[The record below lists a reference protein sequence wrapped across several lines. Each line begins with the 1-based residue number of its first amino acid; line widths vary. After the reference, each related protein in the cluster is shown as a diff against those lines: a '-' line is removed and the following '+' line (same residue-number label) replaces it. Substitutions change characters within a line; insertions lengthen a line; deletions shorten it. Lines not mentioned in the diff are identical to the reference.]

1 MQPNAFFDEIY
12 NEHTK
17 GGVRMH
23 DSEIVALY
31 FERNENAI
39 GATSEKYGKYLFKIA
54 YNITSSIE
62 DSEESVND
70 TYLAAWRAMPPQKPS
85 VLRAFLSKM
94 TRRISI
100 DRVRAKCRQK
110 RFSSE
115 YALSLDEL
123 SGVVS
128 DDTPDDTLDARLLG
142 EAISAF
148 LRTLSPDA
156 RNAFICRYYFFDSI
170 SDVAQTLDM
179 SESKLKSL
187 LHRTRVSLREYLTK
201 EGFEV

>member
-1 MQPNAFFDEIY
+1 MQPSAFFDEIY
-12 NEHTK
+12 SEHTK
-17 GGVRMH
+17 GGVRVN

-54 YNITSSIE
+54 YNVTNNTE

-70 TYLAAWRAMPPQKPS
+70 TYLAAWRAMPPQRPS
-85 VLRAFLSKM
+85 VLKTFLSKI

-100 DRVRAKCRQK
+100 DRVRAKGRQK

-123 SGVVS
+123 AGVVS
-128 DDTPDDTLDARLLG
+128 SDTPDDTLDARLLG

-156 RNAFICRYYFFDSI
+156 RNAFVCRYYFLDSI
-170 SDVAQTLDM
+170 SNVAATLDM

-187 LHRTRVSLREYLTK
+187 LHRTRVSLREYLSK
-201 EGFEV
+201 EGFDI